1 MGGLRIADYSIAILG
16 HMSQQNT
23 LTINQG
29 DFLIFIDRALDKM
42 TDIVSELG
50 DDLANQK
57 PDLPGANS
65 PYAILTHCIGV
76 IDYWI
81 GSLIA
86 GRGIPR
92 DRPAEFTA
100 QGKATDIRS
109 RVDAVKNR
117 LREDIPKIDGL
128 STPKHGPIGYNPTGG
143 PENWTEGAALIHTY
157 EELAQHLGHM
167 DITRDILLHGMSG

>member
-86 GRGIPR
+86 GRGIPQNCCR
-92 DRPAEFTA
+92 I
-100 QGKATDIRS
+100 Q
-109 RVDAVKNR
+109 
-117 LREDIPKIDGL
+117 
-128 STPKHGPIGYNPTGG
+128 
-143 PENWTEGAALIHTY
+143 
-157 EELAQHLGHM
+157 
-167 DITRDILLHGMSG
+167 